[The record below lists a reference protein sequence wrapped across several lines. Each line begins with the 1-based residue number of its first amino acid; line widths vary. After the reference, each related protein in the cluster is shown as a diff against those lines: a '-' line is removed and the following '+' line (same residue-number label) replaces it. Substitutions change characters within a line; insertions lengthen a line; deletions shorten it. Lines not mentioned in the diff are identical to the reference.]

1 MQQQLSN
8 NLLTLG
14 CIDEKVSMLHLS
26 MQEKKKTNFTHT
38 FQFNFI
44 KFFFIRIFSCSFN
57 LSKKKYN
64 W

>member
-14 CIDEKVSMLHLS
+14 RIDEKVSMLRLS
-26 MQEKKKTNFTHT
+26 MQEKKKNFTHT

-57 LSKKKYN
+57 LSEKG
-64 W
+64 